1 MARVRELLIASSILL
16 LCLPVAVLLTLI
28 LLPIWSRV
36 GAALGI
42 AVVGPAGPAAWC
54 FVLVYV
60 VLAAIGTVIM
70 LLRWRRVARRG
81 SARPLSH

>member
-16 LCLPVAVLLTLI
+16 LCLPVAVLLTLL
-28 LLPIWSRV
+28 LLPVWPRV

-42 AVVGPAGPAAWC
+42 AAVGPAGPAAWC
-54 FVLVYV
+54 FGLVYV

-70 LLRWRRVARRG
+70 LVRWRRAPR
-81 SARPLSH
+81 